1 LHTSDYSL
9 LDSVEIYKPF
19 LKVLFY
25 IIYSFAIA
33 FILVA
38 LSYLLA
44 EQNPYLEKISAY
56 ECGFEPFEDARE
68 KFKVSFYIVAILF
81 LIFDVEIV
89 YLFPWVM
96 ALSFLNTVAI
106 WGMIFFLI
114 LLAIGFVYEILEG
127 ALAWV

>member
-19 LKVLFY
+19 LKVLLY

-33 FILVA
+33 FILVG
-38 LSYLLA
+38 LSYLIA
-44 EQNPYLEKISAY
+44 EQSPYLEKISAY

-96 ALSFLNTVAI
+96 ALSFLNAAAI

-114 LLAIGFVYEILEG
+114 LLAVGFVYEILEG

>member
-19 LKVLFY
+19 LRVLLY

-33 FILVA
+33 FILVG
-38 LSYLLA
+38 LSYLIA
-44 EQNPYLEKISAY
+44 EQSPYLEKISAY

-96 ALSFLNTVAI
+96 ALSFLNAAAI

-114 LLAIGFVYEILEG
+114 LLAVGFVYEILEG

>member
-1 LHTSDYSL
+1 MHNSDYSL

-19 LKVLFY
+19 LKVLLY

-33 FILVA
+33 FILVG
-38 LSYLLA
+38 LSYLIA
-44 EQNPYLEKISAY
+44 EQSPYLEKISAY

-89 YLFPWVM
+89 YLFPWVL
-96 ALSFLNTVAI
+96 ALSFLNAAAI
-106 WGMIFFLI
+106 WCMIFFLI
-114 LLAIGFVYEILEG
+114 LLAVGFVYEILEG

>member
-1 LHTSDYSL
+1 MHTSDYSL

-19 LKVLFY
+19 LKVLLY

-33 FILVA
+33 FILVG
-38 LSYLLA
+38 LSYLIA
-44 EQNPYLEKISAY
+44 EQSPYLEKISAY

-89 YLFPWVM
+89 YLFPWVL
-96 ALSFLNTVAI
+96 ALSFLNVAAI
-106 WGMIFFLI
+106 WCMIFFLI
-114 LLAIGFVYEILEG
+114 LLAVGFVYEILEG

>member
-1 LHTSDYSL
+1 MLNFL
-9 LDSVEIYKPF
+9 LLSF
-19 LKVLFY
+19 LKVLLY

-33 FILVA
+33 FILVG
-38 LSYLLA
+38 LSYLIA
-44 EQNPYLEKISAY
+44 EQSPYLEKISAY

-96 ALSFLNTVAI
+96 ALSFLNAAAI

-114 LLAIGFVYEILEG
+114 LLAVGFVYEILEG

>member
-1 LHTSDYSL
+1 MHTSDYSL

-19 LKVLFY
+19 LKVLLY

-33 FILVA
+33 FILVG
-38 LSYLLA
+38 LSYLIA
-44 EQNPYLEKISAY
+44 EQSPYLEKISAY

-96 ALSFLNTVAI
+96 ALSFLSTAAI

-114 LLAIGFVYEILEG
+114 LLAVGFVYEILEG

>member
-19 LKVLFY
+19 LKVLLY

-33 FILVA
+33 FILVG
-38 LSYLLA
+38 LSYLIA
-44 EQNPYLEKISAY
+44 EQSPYLEKISAY

-96 ALSFLNTVAI
+96 ALSFLSTAAI

-114 LLAIGFVYEILEG
+114 LLAVGFVYEILEG

>member
-1 LHTSDYSL
+1 MHTSDYSL